1 MKLQWA
7 LQPISKHFVVDALK
21 QLTAKTKTKKE
32 EEEEE
37 AAAKPENTLMNLE
50 LN

>member
-32 EEEEE
+32 EEEE